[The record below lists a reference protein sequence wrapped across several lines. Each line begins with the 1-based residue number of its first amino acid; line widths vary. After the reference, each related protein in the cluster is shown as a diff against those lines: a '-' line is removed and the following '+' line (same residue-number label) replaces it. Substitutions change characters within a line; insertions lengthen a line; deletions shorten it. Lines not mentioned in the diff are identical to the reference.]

1 MPGMSGEN
9 GEALRIETH
18 RGVHVIH
25 FNRLVTNRLVVER
38 MNQEIHALLE
48 AETERPRFVVDFTDV
63 KEMSS
68 SILGVMMSVNLK
80 ICRSGGELR
89 LCGIRRALLDVLRLM
104 RLDTILNIDPTFDEA
119 LARMSD

>member
-48 AETERPRFVVDFTDV
+48 AETERPRFV
-63 KEMSS
+63 EGMPLIPS
-68 SILGVMMSVNLK
+68 
-80 ICRSGGELR
+80 
-89 LCGIRRALLDVLRLM
+89 CGRATRASTLL
-104 RLDTILNIDPTFDEA
+104 
-119 LARMSD
+119 